1 MKNYKEIKLNGIS
14 IPEKYIKPSLI
25 DNLKYINDT
34 VSHIEIN
41 RIYGAG
47 DIKYQ
52 VIAKEITIDAVTGEK
67 VFVIWAV
74 QEAADIETAVQNAKE
89 ELENRIEYGFPV
101 LQNAAPYQTFF
112 KSFDEDI
119 KHWSDYDYVII
130 NKNLEVCFKQI
141 ENIIQI

>member
-1 MKNYKEIKLNGIS
+1 MNINCTHLSEKPKNYKERGNA
-14 IPEKYIKPSLI
+14 SLS
-25 DNLKYINDT
+25 DNLKYLNNA
-34 VSHIEIN
+34 VSHVEIN

-52 VIAKEITIDAVTGEK
+52 VIAKALTIDAVTGEK
-67 VFVIWAV
+67 AFVIWAV

-89 ELENRIEYGFPV
+89 ELKNRIEYGFPV

-119 KHWSDYDYVII
+119 KFWKEESV
-130 NKNLEVCFKQI
+130 
-141 ENIIQI
+141 